1 MVGDYRDHREEGDSR
16 REDRIRIGD
25 LGPGDVA
32 LLKNIAMD
40 AAEQTVRRFSTAIG
54 LDPDNP
60 FEAQQDLQ
68 WVRKTRKRAEGIHG
82 KAIMTAIVL
91 GVGGAAEALWTGLKA
106 ALAVPH

>member
-1 MVGDYRDHREEGDSR
+1 MSEDDRHQ
-16 REDRIRIGD
+16 DRIHIGD

-32 LLKNIAMD
+32 LLKNIAVE

-54 LDPDNP
+54 LDPDDP

-82 KAIMTAIVL
+82 KAIMTAIVIS
-91 GVGGAAEALWTGLKA
+91 VGGAAEALWSGIKA
-106 ALAVPH
+106 VMMLPGAH